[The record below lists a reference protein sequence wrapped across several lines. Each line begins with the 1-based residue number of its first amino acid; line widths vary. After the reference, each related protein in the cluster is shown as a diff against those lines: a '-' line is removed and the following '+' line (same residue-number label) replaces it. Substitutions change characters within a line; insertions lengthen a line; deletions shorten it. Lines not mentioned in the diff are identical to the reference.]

1 MPTISAVFESAE
13 AARAAMDALAG
24 IGIEEGRINYL
35 MPGNAA
41 GEANPA
47 AGLAKGTGATLGG
60 ILGMGASTFLIPGL
74 GPIAGVGLIAGAIA
88 GTALGAVVGKAVD
101 RKTDVPREDL
111 YFYEEALRRGQTI
124 IIVNADHGDEET
136 RVRNILEHSGGRS
149 IDSIRREWWYSL
161 RDREREY
168 VRLRGQ
174 GDWNESDYQSG
185 FEAALHPATRGQDYD
200 QVAAYI
206 ESCYPGPCKTEVFRV
221 GFDRGRQYLQGN
233 VSGEVF

>member
-1 MPTISAVFESAE
+1 MPTITAVFESAAE
-13 AARAAMDALAG
+13 ARAAMDSLAG
-24 IGIEEGRINYL
+24 IGIEEARINYL
-35 MPGNAA
+35 TPGNAA
-41 GEANPA
+41 EEANPA
-47 AGLAKGTGATLGG
+47 AGLGTSTGATLGG

-88 GTALGAVVGKAVD
+88 GTALGGVLGKAVD

-124 IIVNADHGDEET
+124 LIVDAHHGDEET
-136 RVRNILEHSGGRS
+136 RVRNILEHAGGRS
-149 IDSIRREWWYSL
+149 IDSLRREWWYSL

-168 VRLRGQ
+168 VRLRGK
-174 GDWNESDYQSG
+174 GDWNESDYRSG

-200 QVAAYI
+200 QAAAYI
-206 ESCYPGPCKTEVFRV
+206 ESCYPGPCRTEVFRV